1 MSNEQ
6 DPYRGAFQQAP
17 TPAPL
22 RPPPPQAPPAPPAP
36 PSEQPTQVTSPA
48 PEPRPSVHYAPPEQP
63 FQPPEQRAQP
73 LEQRSY
79 PPEHPVYPPERP
91 VYQTEHRYPQP
102 PPAPWTGPSGQ
113 PAPPAQPVPPEQQ
126 DHRPV
131 PALREPLVPAHAPAH
146 APARPVALDQL
157 DIKRR
162 KVPAKHGWRGAL
174 YTLARI
180 NLGPGKD
187 ESYELALQ
195 ERVRRIV
202 RTTFPVAVLNLKGG
216 VGKTVV
222 VEALG
227 STFAEVRGDRVVAVD
242 LDTDCGNLVDRH
254 GRESSLSIVDL
265 VSDTSVTR
273 YLDVRA
279 HTSMNGSRLEVLD
292 GPNYARTDRPI
303 DRDDFD
309 KALPILKEHYSLV
322 LMDCGTGLKT
332 EIMDGILREARGLV
346 IVTSA
351 SIDAMRE
358 TDMTVEWLR
367 QNGYQRLLDSAILVI
382 NHNDRGKPNVDVDRA
397 VEQWSRQIRNEH
409 IVILPFDGH
418 VHEGKEITLE
428 LLNKKS
434 RRRYLQ
440 IAALLADTFPKTA
453 AE

>member
-17 TPAPL
+17 PPPAAP
-22 RPPPPQAPPAPPAP
+22 RPPTPQGPPTP
-36 PSEQPTQVTSPA
+36 PSEQPTQVTQPPA
-48 PEPRPSVHYAPPEQP
+48 PAPRPAVHYAPPEQP
-63 FQPPEQRAQP
+63 FQPPEQRA
-73 LEQRSY
+73 Y
-79 PPEHPVYPPERP
+79 PPEQRPYPPEQP
-91 VYQTEHRYPQP
+91 VYQPEQPVQQIEHRYPQQ
-102 PPAPWTGPSGQ
+102 PPAPWQGQ
-113 PAPPAQPVPPEQQ
+113 PNQPGLPVQPEQPE
-126 DHRPV
+126 HRPV
-131 PALREPLVPAHAPAH
+131 PALREPLVPAHAHTHP
-146 APARPVALDQL
+146 PARPVALDQL

-162 KVPAKHGWRGAL
+162 KVPAKQGWRGAL
-174 YTLARI
+174 YALARI

-227 STFAEVRGDRVVAVD
+227 STFAEVRGDRVIAVD
-242 LDTDCGNLVDRH
+242 LDTDCGNLIDRH

-332 EIMDGILREARGLV
+332 DIMDGILREARGLV

-367 QNGYQRLLDSAILVI
+367 QNGYQRLLESAILVI

-418 VHEGKEITLE
+418 VHEGKEMTLE

>member
-17 TPAPL
+17 QPAPP
-22 RPPPPQAPPAPPAP
+22 RPPAPPGPPGPPPAV
-36 PSEQPTQVTSPA
+36 PSEQPTQVTPSTA
-48 PEPRPSVHYAPPEQP
+48 PEPRPAVHFAPPEPPVYQ
-63 FQPPEQRAQP
+63 PEQRPQLP
-73 LEQRSY
+73 EQ
-79 PPEHPVYPPERP
+79 P
-91 VYQTEHRYPQP
+91 VYQPEPRYPQHQA
-102 PPAPWTGPSGQ
+102 PAWQ
-113 PAPPAQPVPPEQQ
+113 PQPEPER
-126 DHRPV
+126 RPV
-131 PALREPLVPAHAPAH
+131 PAIREVHPPVYQQAHAPAT
-146 APARPVALDQL
+146 AQARPVALDQL
-157 DIKRR
+157 DMRR
-162 KVPAKHGWRGAL
+162 KKVPAKHGWRAAL
-174 YTLARI
+174 YSLARI

-227 STFAEVRGDRVVAVD
+227 STFAEVRGDRVIAVD

-254 GRESSLSIVDL
+254 GRESSLSIVEL
-265 VSDTSVTR
+265 TSDTSVTR

-292 GPNYARTDRPI
+292 SPNYARTDRPI

-322 LMDCGTGLKT
+322 MMDCGTGLKSD
-332 EIMDGILREARGLV
+332 IMDGILREARCLV

-367 QNGYQRLLDSAILVI
+367 QNGYQRLLESAILVI
-382 NHNDRGKPNVDVDRA
+382 NHIERGKPNVDVERA
-397 VEQWSRQIRNEH
+397 IEQWSRQIRADH
-409 IVILPFDGH
+409 ILVLPFDSH

-428 LLNKKS
+428 LLSKKT
-434 RRRYLQ
+434 RRRYLEV
-440 IAALLADTFPKTA
+440 AALIADQFPKTA